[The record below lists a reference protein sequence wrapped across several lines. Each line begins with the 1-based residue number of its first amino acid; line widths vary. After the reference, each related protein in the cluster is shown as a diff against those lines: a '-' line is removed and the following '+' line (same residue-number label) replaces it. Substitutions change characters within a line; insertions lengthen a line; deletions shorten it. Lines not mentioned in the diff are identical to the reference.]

1 MIFPAELQHFFL
13 CSLVFLYEL
22 LGFFS
27 SLINYFR
34 ILMGIML
41 ALVIQSLHN
50 MDSVDQSKSIESLFI
65 VIFCNFL
72 FNVLKFAL

>member
-1 MIFPAELQHFFL
+1 M
-13 CSLVFLYEL
+13 FLYEL
-22 LGFFS
+22 LGFFP

-72 FNVLKFAL
+72 FDVLKFAL